1 MNIIEPKIENYIA
14 NLPSADDPVLKEME
28 AYARRHHFPII
39 GAMAGRFL
47 RQLALA
53 SNARSIF
60 ELGSG
65 YGYSAYWFAGGM
77 TGGGRIICTDMSED
91 NRQRGLDYL
100 ERGGFKSKVEFHV
113 GDALKIIGKFD
124 GPFDII
130 LNDIDKESYP
140 EAFELAVP
148 RLRRGGIFITDNVLW
163 SGRILHRKPTAA
175 SRAILEFNRRLFNSK
190 DILSS
195 LIPIHDGL
203 GMAIKI
209 V

>member
-1 MNIIEPKIENYIA
+1 MKIIEPKIENYISG
-14 NLPSADDPVLKEME
+14 LPRVEDAVLKEME
-28 AYARRHHFPII
+28 AYARRHDFPII

-53 SNARSIF
+53 SNARAIF
-60 ELGSG
+60 EMGSG

-77 TGGGRIICTDMSED
+77 AGGRIICTDMSEE

-100 ERGGFKSKVEFHV
+100 KRGGFMANVEFHV
-113 GDALKIIGKFD
+113 GNALEIIGKFD
-124 GPFDII
+124 TPFDII

-148 RLRRGGIFITDNVLW
+148 RLRKGGIFITDNVLW
-163 SGRILHRKPTAA
+163 SGRILHQKPTAA

-190 DILSS
+190 EILSS